1 MAENFEF
8 NLGNLKIDQ
17 LSYVYKDVKAQAK
30 IMEDLYGIPTFAQM
44 ENITHQGATYRGK
57 EVTIVI
63 DYAFSRSLNVQI
75 ELQQWKSG
83 DSLFKD
89 FVDQGKEGLHSIGIY
104 VEDLE
109 AYIDQ
114 FKKRGIEV
122 LQTGQV
128 GKQQFAYLD
137 TEKTFGVLLEV
148 STTMKR
154 KKKKKSETLEKKVVS
169 LATPI

>member
-1 MAENFEF
+1 MADNLEF

-17 LSYVYKDVKAQAK
+17 LSYVYKDVKNQAK
-30 IMEDLYGIPTFAQM
+30 IMEDLYGIPKFAQM
-44 ENITHQGATYRGK
+44 ENITHQDATYRGE

-63 DYAFSRSLNVQI
+63 DYAFSRLLNTQI

-89 FVDQGKEGLHSIGIY
+89 FIDQGKEGLHSIGVY

-122 LQTGQV
+122 LQTGRV
-128 GKQQFAYLD
+128 GKQKFAYLD
-137 TEKTFGVLLEV
+137 TEKTFGFLLEIGETV
-148 STTMKR
+148 KRR
-154 KKKKKSETLEKKVVS
+154 KKKS
-169 LATPI
+169 